1 MKKILVTT
9 LILYLSF
16 FTLSSFAQNVITKTD
31 NLKGSWQSVYDKS
44 YTVKITEKEFIEII
58 NKKVETKV
66 NYILVNSC
74 NETKMSANNKSLLN
88 KIIKYKDGEDYYCY
102 KILYLNHNSL
112 SLLLDGNDKE
122 ITFKRLKK

>member
-9 LILYLSF
+9 FILYLNF
-16 FTLSSFAQNVITKTD
+16 FTLSTFAQNVITKTVD
-31 NLKGSWQSVYDKS
+31 LKGNWQSVTDKS
-44 YTVKITEKEFIEII
+44 YIVKITEKEFIEMI

-74 NETKMSANNKSLLN
+74 NEKNVAANNKSPLN
-88 KIIKYKDGEDYYCY
+88 KIIKYKDGEEDYCY
-102 KILYLNHNSL
+102 KILFLNNNSL

>member
-9 LILYLSF
+9 LILYLNF
-16 FTLSSFAQNVITKTD
+16 FTLSTFAQNVITKTAD
-31 NLKGSWQSVYDKS
+31 LKGSWQSVSDKS
-44 YTVKITEKEFIEII
+44 YVVKITEKEFIEMI
-58 NKKVETKV
+58 NKNVETKV

-74 NETKMSANNKSLLN
+74 NDTNVSANNKSLLN

-102 KILYLNHNSL
+102 KILFLNNNSL

-122 ITFKRLKK
+122 ITFKRLIK